1 MGALLIILA
10 IIVICSR
17 KKDKNNKRQRSYS
30 GKSAWEKECDDG
42 AKFFGW

>member
-1 MGALLIILA
+1 MGVILIILF
-10 IIVICSR
+10 IYFCS
-17 KKDKNNKRQRSYS
+17 KNNKKNKKRHRQYS